1 MYKRHR
7 TLAVLLAAGLMV
19 SACTAEPAADASD
32 PGNPAKEEALDLSSP
47 GSIDASLEVFRHERL
62 ELPAEAENWEGRT
75 LDRYFKNDA
84 LVKLAVSTPDDA
96 GRMVGPSEFYF
107 DAEGRL
113 LEARDLLEIHRFA
126 NGKLLE
132 VVDATGSLL
141 TLSESEKAAREARIL
156 AEADRWAAME
166 ENFGYELSLETWEA
180 ENKSIRHPVLKN
192 FRGELLQDYMNQSL
206 SAVVGLFSEETWEA
220 ADIGCTV
227 TRRDEDLLSVRFTG
241 TVRLKGLDRDLPV
254 LKSVTLDMAETGNEL
269 SPDAFIRDPGGL
281 KSLLETWHG
290 APLEYE
296 GLAFYLRG
304 TDAVFYFMPPDDS
317 ARAFV
322 EIAVPLDQLEP
333 YVSWDFGDRPA
344 S

>member
-7 TLAVLLAAGLMV
+7 TLAVLLAAGLMI
-19 SACTAEPAADASD
+19 SACTAPPATDSSN
-32 PGNPAKEEALDLSSP
+32 PETPAKEEALDLSSP

-62 ELPAEAENWEGRT
+62 VFPAEAENWEGRT

-84 LVKLAVSTPDDA
+84 LVKLLVTEPDDA
-96 GRMVGPSEFYF
+96 GRMAGTSEFYF
-107 DAEGRL
+107 DEEGRL
-113 LEARDLLEIHRFA
+113 LEARNPLSIHRFA
-126 NGKLLE
+126 GGKLLE
-132 VVDATGSLL
+132 VKDAAGTLL
-141 TLSESEKAAREARIL
+141 DLSEAEKASREARIL
-156 AEADRWAAME
+156 AEAERWASME
-166 ENFGYELSLETWEA
+166 EGFGYGLSLETWKA
-180 ENKSIRHPVLKN
+180 ENKSIRHPVLED

-206 SAVVGLFSEETWEA
+206 SAVVDLFAEETWEA
-220 ADIGCTV
+220 ADIECTV
-227 TRRDEDLLSVRFTG
+227 TRRDEGLLSVRFTG

-254 LKSVTLDMAETGNEL
+254 LKSVTLDMAETGNVL

-296 GLAFYLRG
+296 GLSFYLRG

-322 EIAVPLDQLEP
+322 EIAVPLDQVEP